1 MLSKLVVLIK
11 GAYFRGS
18 TYIRR
23 SPNFE
28 LLFSAS
34 AKFKTIL
41 EYIGMHMGLDC
52 FFAIT
57 LHFLL
62 GGGVAYMCFR
72 RGVRLTFETLRYT
85 ILSVAAFCSSHQ

>member
-23 SPNFE
+23 SPTFE

-41 EYIGMHMGLDC
+41 ECIGMHMGLEC

-62 GGGVAYMCFR
+62 GGGGGLHV
-72 RGVRLTFETLRYT
+72 
-85 ILSVAAFCSSHQ
+85 LSKGRSVDF

>member
-1 MLSKLVVLIK
+1 MLSKLVVLIR

-18 TYIRR
+18 TYFPR
-23 SPNFE
+23 SPTFE

-34 AKFKTIL
+34 AKFKPIQ
-41 EYIGMHMGLDC
+41 EYIGIHMGLEC

-62 GGGVAYMCFR
+62 GGCLHVLS
-72 RGVRLTFETLRYT
+72 RGR
-85 ILSVAAFCSSHQ
+85 SVDF